1 MYGVGGRKM
10 IPLRVHNAL
19 DYVLGGLLILSP
31 TIFGMGDIDSA
42 RGMFWF
48 LGFGL
53 IGYSLLTRYPYSLV
67 KAIPLGVH
75 MALDVVVGLA
85 LMLAPTVLG
94 YRSLISDGQNAAHF
108 VLGLGAI
115 GLVAL
120 TDRKSDR
127 APAYKTESAE
137 EQERK
142 TKRAA

>member
-1 MYGVGGRKM
+1 M
-10 IPLRVHNAL
+10 IPIRVHNAL
-19 DYVLGGLLILSP
+19 DYMLGGLLVLAP
-31 TIFGMGDIDSA
+31 LIFGMADIASV
-42 RGMFWF
+42 RGLFSV

-67 KAIPLGVH
+67 KVIPLGVH

-85 LMLAPTVLG
+85 LMLAPAVLG
-94 YRSLISDGQNAAHF
+94 YRGLITDGQNAAHF

-137 EQERK
+137 EQDRK
-142 TKRAA
+142 LKRAA